1 MIREDERIMKL
12 TYAALC
18 AALIALTLAG
28 LAPRPAS
35 ADGDKKK
42 DKGPVVVI
50 GKPIV
55 TKDPPKK

>member
-1 MIREDERIMKL
+1 MKR
-12 TYAALC
+12 THAAVC
-18 AALIALTLAG
+18 AGLITLTLAG
-28 LAPRPAS
+28 MAS
-35 ADGDKKK
+35 QSAWADGDKKK

>member
-1 MIREDERIMKL
+1 MKR
-12 TYAALC
+12 TQTAIC
-18 AALIALTLAG
+18 AALIALTAAG
-28 LAPRPAS
+28 LAAHPAF

>member
-1 MIREDERIMKL
+1 MKR

-18 AALIALTLAG
+18 AALITLTVAG
-28 LAPRPAS
+28 LATHPAS

>member
-1 MIREDERIMKL
+1 MKDEIMKR
-12 TYAALC
+12 TQTAIC
-18 AALIALTLAG
+18 AALVALTAAG
-28 LAPRPAS
+28 IAAHPAF